1 MEQFTAT
8 LLVFLVGLLVGAA
21 SAWLLLPARRQQRH
35 LKRERD
41 DALEALKRYRDDVD
55 HHFLRTAELVNQL
68 NEAYR
73 DVHQQLSEGA
83 RTLCSEQGRRLAAA
97 QNRDMLA
104 DDNDTGPAVHAPL
117 DYAPSQKGTLAEDF
131 GLKEKEAAF
140 DAATPD
146 GSGADP
152 EVAPPRD
159 YAEGCDAQ
167 GCPPDTPT
175 ANKA

>member
-21 SAWLLLPARRQQRH
+21 CAWLLMPARRQHQH

-68 NEAYR
+68 NDAYR
-73 DVHQQLSEGA
+73 DVHQQLSDGA

-97 QNRDMLA
+97 QNKDMLR
-104 DDNDTGPAVHAPL
+104 DDSDAARAVHAPL

-131 GLKEKEAAF
+131 GLKSDETPLDASAADKASA
-140 DAATPD
+140 DA
-146 GSGADP
+146 
-152 EVAPPRD
+152 ELAPPRD

-167 GCPPDTPT
+167 GCPPDSPAAEKT
-175 ANKA
+175 